1 MFEGRYSRQILFR
14 EIGVEGQARLGGSRI
29 LVVGCGALGSVI
41 AEILVRAGVGHVT
54 LVDRDYIDDSNLQ
67 RQSLYTEA
75 DCREGLPKA
84 EAAVRHLREINSSIE
99 LVGKVEDVRPSTIGP
114 LVAGMNLILDG
125 TDNFETRY
133 LLNDAA
139 LKWRI
144 PWTYGACVGAYGI
157 CMTIVPGV
165 TSCLRCVMRQL
176 PVPGSSPTCDT
187 VGVIGAVVHLVAAFE
202 AAEAMKILTGR
213 LDQVNRSLVAIDL
226 WENRM
231 SAIGTRGE
239 RDASCPACA
248 EGRYEFLAGER
259 ESRAEALCGRN
270 AVQVW
275 SARAG
280 SVDLA
285 AVAERL
291 AGVGSVTSNSFLV
304 KADLGEREVA
314 VFRDGRAIIRGTQDV
329 GEARRLYSKLVGN

>member
-1 MFEGRYSRQILFR
+1 MFDERYSRQILFR
-14 EIGVEGQARLGGSRI
+14 EIGVEGQAKLGSSRI

-54 LVDRDYIDDSNLQ
+54 VVDRDYIDDSNLQ

-75 DCREGLPKA
+75 DSREGLPKA
-84 EAAVRHLREINSSIE
+84 VAAVRHLREINSSVE
-99 LVGKVEDVRPSTIGP
+99 LVGTVEDVRASTIGA
-114 LVAGMNLILDG
+114 LVAGKDLILDG

-165 TSCLRCVMRQL
+165 TPCLRCVMQQL

-231 SAIGTRGE
+231 SAIGTRGQ
-239 RDASCPACA
+239 RDPACPACA
-248 EGRYEFLAGER
+248 GERYEFLAGEH
-259 ESRAEALCGRN
+259 EARAEALCGRN

-275 SARAG
+275 SAQSG
-280 SVDLA
+280 PVDLTT
-285 AVAERL
+285 VAQRL
-291 AGVGSVTSNSFLV
+291 SGIGSVTANSYLV
-304 KADLGEREVA
+304 KADLGDREVA
-314 VFRDGRAIIRGTQDV
+314 IFRDGRAIIRGTHDV